1 MPTKL
6 SAYFTF
12 EELTVSQT
20 AVRKGIRNVPG
31 PNELANLTDLAKKL
45 DEVRRLLG
53 RPVLISSGFRCLE
66 VNRAVGSKDS
76 SSHIKGLA
84 ADFTCPGFGSVMD
97 IFNKIKVSGVNFDQL
112 IAEHPSKN
120 GWVHLGIGPKM
131 RRECL
136 IYESGIYKPVI

>member
-20 AVRKGIRNVPG
+20 AVRKSIENIPG
-31 PNELANLTDLAKKL
+31 PEELNNLMDLARKL

-53 RPVLISSGFRCLE
+53 RPVLISSGFRSLKLNE
-66 VNRAVGSKDS
+66 AVGSKPT
-76 SSHIKGLA
+76 SSHVKGLA
-84 ADFTCPGFGSVMD
+84 ADFTCPGFGNVMD
-97 IFNKIKVSGVNFDQL
+97 VFNKIKVSGVNFDQL
-112 IAEHPSKN
+112 IAENPSKN

-136 IYESGIYKPVI
+136 VYEAGVYKLVK